1 MEGTTENEEGNWNYM
16 YKCDKRIKELRE
28 ELREI
33 RKEKRI
39 REKLDEDEEAAGDF
53 EGGTTRITREKKG
66 RE

>member
-16 YKCDKRIKELRE
+16 HKCDKRIKELRE

-33 RKEKRI
+33 RGEKRI

-53 EGGTTRITREKKG
+53 EGGQQG
-66 RE
+66 